1 MGNLGLEEMKIF
13 KTIRSK
19 IIALIVVFLVVLL
32 GLVYFNLNKGLNNIV
47 EDSFRSELNK
57 LNAMLFEGL
66 KVAMN
71 TGDPIIIGG
80 FIEGSR
86 EVPGIVNME
95 VFPSKNVIELMGLD
109 KEYTNK
115 QEILEVFAN
124 KKEVLQPYEINKDK
138 GYVMAKPIIAEETC
152 LMCHATS
159 QIGEVLGVA
168 EMQISSKELVENSN
182 AIKLK
187 IVFYIVFVGVILL
200 LLLLFLINRWV
211 FHPISNLSN
220 MAYDLSQGDGD
231 LTKRLPAKNGNEI
244 SKANSYINDFIQKIG
259 NMVLNAKE
267 LSHQNIAQANR
278 LFVASKEINER
289 IGKSVEVVQNST
301 KLGKNIE
308 NMLNDSMELVQKNT
322 HNIQETTKQLLQ
334 TKEML
339 IQVANDVQENVNV
352 EHSIADRLAMSA
364 QETDK
369 IKGVLTIISE
379 IADQTSL
386 LALNA
391 NIEAARAGEAGRG
404 FAVVA
409 DEVRKLAER
418 TQKSLSEINAVVN
431 TIIQSI
437 SDSNS
442 AMSDNVQ
449 KISKVSDSSMESTR
463 ILESNVKA
471 LEGSVQASLETMQ
484 KMQDLFSHVSEIL
497 KQVGKVEGLTQENTQ
512 SVDLIN
518 EITQEISQKA
528 NKLNNQLNSFKC

>member
-1 MGNLGLEEMKIF
+1 MKIF

-19 IIALIVVFLVVLL
+19 IIALIVVFLAVLL
-32 GLVYFNLNKGLNNIV
+32 GLVHFNLNRGLENIV
-47 EDSFRSELNK
+47 EDSFRKELNK

-66 KVAMN
+66 EVAMN
-71 TGDPIIIGG
+71 TGDPIIIGS
-80 FIEGSR
+80 FIEGSKK
-86 EVPGIVNME
+86 VPGIVNME
-95 VFPSKNVIELMGLD
+95 VFPAKNVIELMGLD

-115 QEILEVFAN
+115 QEILDVFAS
-124 KKEVLQPYEINKDK
+124 KEELLRPYKANKDK
-138 GYVMAKPIIAEETC
+138 GYLMAKPIIAEESC

-159 QIGEVLGVA
+159 QIGDVLGVA
-168 EMQISSKELVENSN
+168 EMQVSSKELVENSN
-182 AIKLK
+182 VIKYK
-187 IVFYIVFVGVILL
+187 IVFYIVLVGIILL
-200 LLLLFLINRWV
+200 LLLLFFINRWV
-211 FHPISNLSN
+211 FYPISNLSN

-244 SKANSYINDFIQKIG
+244 SRANSYINDFIEKIG
-259 NMVLNAKE
+259 NMVSNAKE

-308 NMLNDSMELVQKNT
+308 SMLSDSMELVQRNT

-339 IQVANDVQENVNV
+339 IQVANDVQENVNA
-352 EHSIADRLAMSA
+352 EHHIADGLAMSA

-369 IKGVLTIISE
+369 IKDVLSIISE

-437 SDSNS
+437 SVSNS

-449 KISKVSDSSMESTR
+449 KISRVSDSSMDSTR

-484 KMQDLFSHVSEIL
+484 KMQDLFSNVSEVL
-497 KQVGKVEGLTQENTQ
+497 KQVGEVEKLTQENTQ

-518 EITQEISQKA
+518 EITQEISEKA
-528 NKLNNQLNSFKC
+528 NGLNDQLDSFKC